1 MQLNSHVCLRIDNHI
16 FVMQDSTND
25 DIMVQG
31 VTDEEKTFDSNEFG
45 NHLFLPTSV

>member
-1 MQLNSHVCLRIDNHI
+1 
-16 FVMQDSTND
+16 MQDSTNE

-45 NHLFLPTSV
+45 KHLIMSSIE